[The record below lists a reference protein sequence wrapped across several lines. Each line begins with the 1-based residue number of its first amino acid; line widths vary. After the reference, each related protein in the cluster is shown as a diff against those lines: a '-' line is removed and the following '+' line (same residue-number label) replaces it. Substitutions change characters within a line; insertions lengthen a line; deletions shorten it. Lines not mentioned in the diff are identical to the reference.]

1 MKKKKCDVIIPVY
14 KSPEWVKLCVYALFK
29 NTDNSVLNKVYLI
42 NDCDDFF
49 TSNCLNNL
57 KKKYGNKIEIETNS
71 KNLGFIKTTNKGLKK
86 SSADYALLLN
96 TDCLISKGTIEKL
109 INHVENDKEI
119 GLICPISSNAANL
132 TLNMF
137 EGFNYSQMNSLLE
150 KKFAGITFDACTVV
164 GNCLLISKECMEKTG
179 YLDEAYGTGYGEET
193 DYQFKAMKQGFKA
206 KVAIDTYV
214 FHKSEVSFGTSKEKQ
229 EKLRKNRELFFSR
242 CEKEYNLELEK
253 YEKNDPIKY
262 INNNLTDEDKI
273 PKFDSLF
280 YLEGIVQNAGGVHV
294 VVDIVNYLAINNQNV
309 NLLYDIMT
317 DYKEIMLF
325 NPINSGD
332 IDKVEVKQI
341 VSTIYKSAY
350 FAREVA
356 DKKNAKLLSFIQ
368 GYESYFENGAVYGIV
383 ETSYKIADS
392 LFTISK
398 YLQDELRNVFNQD
411 STLIKN
417 GINYDLISKAN
428 EDGKIKTISIV
439 LRNNMMK
446 GDWIL
451 LDIIKKIST
460 KFSNLTLNIVYFNEY
475 LEFPA
480 IDNKTIKI
488 NKILGPVSRNE
499 IFEMLQKSD
508 VYIDCSLTEGFGL
521 TGLEAMAAGAI
532 PIVSNSKGVEEY
544 VVNGENG
551 FIVDKCNDSDIYI
564 EKLDELMSSEKLVM
578 KLKKNINKTAKEFD
592 YDNMIDCY
600 IKYLNSDD
608 KYKNYKEKFSEKDE
622 IIINSMTKRQVQQA
636 SSKRKIYYVAK
647 IVPKSV
653 KRKLKKIITF
663 LYTCYDH

>member
-29 NTDNSVLNKVYLI
+29 NTDNTVLNKVYLI

-49 TSNCLNNL
+49 TSNCLDNL
-57 KKKYGNKIEIETNS
+57 KKKYGNKIEIETNN

-86 SSADYALLLN
+86 SNADYALLLN

-109 INHVENDKEI
+109 INHAEKDKKI

-137 EGFNYSQMNSLLE
+137 EGFNYSQMNTLLE
-150 KKFAGITFDACTVV
+150 RKFAGMTFDACTVV
-164 GNCLLISKECMEKTG
+164 GNCLLISRECIEKTG

-193 DYQFKAMKQGFKA
+193 DYQFKAMEKGFKA

-229 EKLRKNRELFFSR
+229 EKLNKNRELFFSR
-242 CEKEYNLELEK
+242 WESEYNCELKK

-262 INNNLTDEDKI
+262 INNNLTEEDKV

-309 NLLYDIMT
+309 NLLYDAMA

-325 NPINSGD
+325 NPINSAH
-332 IDKVEVKQI
+332 IDNVEVSQI
-341 VSTIYKSAY
+341 ISTIYKSAY
-350 FAREVA
+350 SAKKIA

-398 YLQDELRNVFNQD
+398 YLQDEFKTVFNQA
-411 STLIKN
+411 SSRISN
-417 GINYDLISKAN
+417 GINYDLVSKYIN
-428 EDGKIKTISIV
+428 EGKVKNITII

-451 LDIIKKIST
+451 LDIIKKISN
-460 KFSNLTLNIVYFNEY
+460 KFSDLTLNVVYFNEY
-475 LEFPA
+475 LEFPS
-480 IDNKTIKI
+480 IDNKTIKL

-499 IFEMLQKSD
+499 IFKMLQSSD

-532 PIVSNSKGVEEY
+532 PIVSNSKGVGEY
-544 VVNGENG
+544 VIDGENG
-551 FIVDKCNDSDIYI
+551 FIIDRCNDSDAYI
-564 EKLDELMSSEKLVM
+564 EKLNELLSSEKLVKSM
-578 KLKKNINKTAKEFD
+578 KKRINNTAQEFD
-592 YDNMIDCY
+592 YDNMIEQY
-600 IKYLNSDD
+600 INYLNSDN
-608 KYKNYKEKFSEKDE
+608 KYKTYKEKYTKKDE
-622 IIINSMTKRQVQQA
+622 IIINSMTKRQAQQVT
-636 SSKRKIYYVAK
+636 SKRKIYYIAK
-647 IVPKSV
+647 IVPKSF
-653 KRKLKKIITF
+653 KRKIKNVITF
-663 LYTCYDH
+663 LYHCYDH